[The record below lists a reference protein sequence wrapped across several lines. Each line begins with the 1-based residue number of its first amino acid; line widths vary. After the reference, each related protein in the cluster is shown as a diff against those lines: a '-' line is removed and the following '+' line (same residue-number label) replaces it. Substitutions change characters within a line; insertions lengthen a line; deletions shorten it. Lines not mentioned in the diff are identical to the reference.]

1 MKKFRSMREYNA
13 KFYDEVA
20 RSDGSYINKHGAFS
34 WYNDAGVYHRLD
46 GPATQLDKMVSWW
59 INGELY
65 SFEEWCIKLN
75 KTGNELVLLQAA
87 YV

>member
-1 MKKFRSMREYNA
+1 MMKLRGPMVVILISMA
-13 KFYDEVA
+13 PLV
-20 RSDGSYINKHGAFS
+20 GIMTQ
-34 WYNDAGVYHRLD
+34 VYHRLD

>member
-34 WYNDAGVYHRLD
+34 WYNDAGV
-46 GPATQLDKMVSWW
+46 S
-59 INGELY
+59 
-65 SFEEWCIKLN
+65 
-75 KTGNELVLLQAA
+75 
-87 YV
+87 